1 MAEQASGNHG
11 LAAHGAAE
19 LTSVIVDTYNAELR
33 DKDGFVGDRASRR
46 AFRAILDDW
55 RERVRKNGDDPIGKA
70 DSEDISKKKLDAM
83 TAEDAQLL
91 LPAYPGFGPRPALC
105 PWTGLAEREGFEPSD
120 PFTRSTH

>member
-1 MAEQASGNHG
+1 MHRGSQKVPSGTSASHRRWFIPRFRPSVAEGKFMAEQASGNHG

-70 DSEDISKKKLDAM
+70 DSEDISKKKLD
-83 TAEDAQLL
+83 
-91 LPAYPGFGPRPALC
+91 
-105 PWTGLAEREGFEPSD
+105 
-120 PFTRSTH
+120 